1 MAAATNTITTTAMAN
16 ARIREQEFALL
27 FEDNLKKLIEALG
40 VTRKVEKQAGYQL
53 KTYKA
58 TGTLD
63 SVNVAEGETIP
74 LSLYKVEPINYK
86 EITLQKRR
94 KATTAEAI
102 IEYGFDQAVEMTT
115 DRMAKDVGKVIR
127 SDFFTALSQGTGVA
141 SGANLQE
148 TLAYSWGE
156 LQVLFEDT
164 ESTPVYFVN
173 PLDVASYL
181 ATAQITTQNAFGMQ
195 YVEDFL
201 GLGTVF
207 MNSSVPQGKIYATAR
222 DNVVMYYI
230 GVNGADLGTAFNFT
244 SVGETGYI
252 GIHEEPDYSNLTCA
266 DTLVWGIEF
275 FAEKID
281 GVVVGTITP

>member
-1 MAAATNTITTTAMAN
+1 MAEENLITTEEMKK
-16 ARIREQEFALL
+16 ARVREQDFVLL
-27 FEDNLKKLIEALG
+27 FEDSLKKLIEALG
-40 VTRKVEKQAGYQL
+40 VTRKIEKQAGYQL

-63 SVNVAEGETIP
+63 DTNVDEGETIP
-74 LSLYKVEPINYK
+74 LSLYKVEAVPYK

-94 KATTAEAI
+94 KATTAESI

-115 DRMAKDVGKVIR
+115 DRMAKDIGKVIR
-127 SDFFTALSQGTGVA
+127 SDFFDFLATGTGVA

-148 TLAYSWGE
+148 ALAYSWGE

-173 PLDVASYL
+173 PLDVAGYL
-181 ATAQITTQNAFGMQ
+181 ATAQITTQTAFGMQ

-207 MNSSVPQGKIYATAR
+207 MNSSVPQGKVYATAR
-222 DNVVMYYI
+222 DNIVMYYI

-244 SVGETGYI
+244 SIGETGYI
-252 GIHEEPDYSNLTCA
+252 GIHEEPDYTNLTCS
-266 DTLVWGIEF
+266 DTLIWGIEF

-281 GVVVGTITP
+281 GVVVATIEP